1 MTLLVRLLRERKNEI
16 ESLLW
21 HFLGPICIYVLQL
34 DAWFQL
40 GENVVKCDFSE
51 KVRHNFFF
59 WKQFYQFS
67 RSGKMSG
74 ILWSVYCKIEID
86 WFSKVASFFLCFPS
100 IDFCILVWVRHCMYT
115 FFSWYVYKLCIVQI
129 LLKKLLT
136 SIRKVVVHGKVHLKL
151 ELVSNRFS
159 FEKRT

>member
-21 HFLGPICIYVLQL
+21 HFLGPIFTYVLQL
-34 DAWFQL
+34 DAWFLL
-40 GENVVKCDFSE
+40 GENAVKCDFSE
-51 KVRHNFFF
+51 KVRHNFF

-86 WFSKVASFFLCFPS
+86 WFSKVASFFVFSLNWLLHFGPS
-100 IDFCILVWVRHCMYT
+100 ETLYVY

-159 FEKRT
+159 F

>member
-21 HFLGPICIYVLQL
+21 HFLGPICTYVLQL
-34 DAWFQL
+34 DAWFL
-40 GENVVKCDFSE
+40 LRENVVKCDFSE
-51 KVRHNFFF
+51 KVRHNFF

-86 WFSKVASFFLCFPS
+86 WFSKVASFFCVFPQLTFAFWS
-100 IDFCILVWVRHCMYT
+100 EWDIVCIL

-159 FEKRT
+159 FEKHT